1 MQEAGVLLCRCA
13 DLLCVQSHAI
23 DVVQL
28 KPHVLNVSACRPC
41 LTDLGKLLLVRLIL
55 CFLSIS
61 FCLLS
66 PLLFSSDL
74 EDL

>member
-1 MQEAGVLLCRCA
+1 M
-13 DLLCVQSHAI
+13 QSHAGN
-23 DVVQL
+23 VAQL
-28 KPHVLNVSACRPC
+28 KPDVLIVIASRPR

-66 PLLFSSDL
+66 PLLFSGDL